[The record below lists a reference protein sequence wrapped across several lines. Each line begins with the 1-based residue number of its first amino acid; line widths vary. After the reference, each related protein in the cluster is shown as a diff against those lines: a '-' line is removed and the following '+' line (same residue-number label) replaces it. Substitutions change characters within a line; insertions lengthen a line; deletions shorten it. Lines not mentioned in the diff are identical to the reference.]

1 MTSSPA
7 SSTLSSPTAS
17 QLVFALTNVYSQFS
31 FKLSSDGSKYKLW
44 RRIFLDMCKGAKVY
58 GHITGKFKP
67 ATDNDEDWEAI
78 DSRIKS
84 WFYSTCD
91 ANLLQIISSDDYAL
105 ADCDSKIDEIELVMQ
120 ILRQLPPSYHSIVD
134 VITNTKPFPSFLEA
148 KNMLLLHESREESV
162 EPHTDTPLTFSAAL
176 YSSTP
181 SAPNGKPKNK
191 SNKGRN
197 FGQVASKGG
206 GGNTNVSASS
216 HSFAGTQGHSQ
227 PYFGNSPGQ
236 VPPAQPGLLGAPPV
250 QSFGAGAPQSFP
262 TMFSAP
268 QHPSPHTFLPP
279 PVPSSPYLYGQHQS
293 PHPVPVLSAYG
304 QPMQHSTPVPPP
316 PQPSFGGHASQYTD
330 LSSVFQAM
338 SVQPPQDN
346 NFYMDTGASRHM
358 TFNQGTMHSLTPCN
372 SSFIQVGNGAVVPA
386 RYIGQCKLPFSPWP
400 LMLKNVL
407 VSDKLIKNLISVR
420 RFTIDNSVSVEFDPF
435 GFTVKD
441 LKTGSFLQRCDS
453 DHHDLYPVLPPS
465 PQSAVASANVV
476 VSFDVWHRRL
486 GHPGAA
492 VFQFLLSRKFIT
504 CSSQN
509 SSLCHACQLGK
520 HCRLPFSLSAT
531 KTSRVFELIHSD
543 LWTSPVT
550 SLSGFKYYV
559 LFLDDYSHFLWV
571 FPLRAK
577 SELSAPSALLITPY
591 ARLSSKPLS
600 RPNSG
605 LRPSF
610 LLFTPSPSASSA
622 EPSQP
627 PAPAATSGHPMTTR
641 SRTGSLKP
649 KQIFNPLVTSDISPI
664 PRSTVGFL
672 WISSAQTDLRI
683 ISDLSKPRWFD
694 IPHRLIKLIKTNA
707 VSGGCGVAS
716 PPPPYRNGR
725 LNIRRP
731 PTPLVIANPRRRH
744 RLSTPSVTTNLVV
757 IRSAIG
763 INAITTI
770 MVVFG
775 LAMVQSAAVCH
786 HTPPY
791 DATIATGRRLT
802 DHRRPP
808 QLLVVAVLSPYHRSG
823 GVSPTATTIPTRPVV
838 LAGVW
843 VDNQRRHHH
852 AGGAVVVQPLPIWSS
867 QALYGLKQAPRAWY
881 HRFAVYLSSL
891 GFLSSKTDT
900 SLFTYHRGSDT
911 IYLLLYVDDIILT
924 ASSPTLISM
933 VISKLSSE
941 FPMSDLG
948 PLSFFLGIAA
958 SRSRSGLFLSQSAF
972 AQEILA
978 RADMV
983 SCNPCST
990 PADTRT
996 KLAVDGEPVPD
1007 PTLYRSLAGALQY
1020 LTFTRPDIAYAVQQ
1034 VCLFMHDPRLTHLN
1048 ALKRILRYLK
1058 GTLSHGLHIKASVVD
1073 RLVAYSDA
1081 DWADCPNTRRS
1092 TSGFCVYLGD
1102 NLVSWSS
1109 KRQHVVSRSSAEAEY
1124 RGIANVVAETA
1135 WLRNLLLE
1143 LCCPLSR
1150 ATVVFCDNV
1159 SAMYLA
1165 SNPVQHQRT
1174 KHVEIDLH
1182 FVRERVAIGHVRVL
1196 HVPSAYQYA
1205 DIFTKGLPSSLFLD
1219 FRDSLNI
1226 RVPPDQTT
1234 GCPDPHLRICS
1245 GSRFKNQGSGSVWKD
1260 LVYGIHF
1267 LANGVQP

>member
-1 MTSSPA
+1 MTTSA
-7 SSTLSSPTAS
+7 SSTTLTAPTAS

-31 FKLSSDGSKYKLW
+31 FKLSTDGSKYKLW

-58 GHITGKFKP
+58 GHITGKSKP
-67 ATDNDEDWEAI
+67 SGNDDEDWEAI

-91 ANLLQIISSDDYAL
+91 ANLLQIISSDSCTAKDLWDKLEEFFLNNKMSRMLQLQEQFRNTKKGTLSITDFCHNLKNLADAL
-105 ADCDSKIDEIELVMQ
+105 ADCDSKITDVELVMQ
-120 ILRQLPPSYHSIVD
+120 ILRQLPPSYNSIVD

-162 EPHTDTPLTFSAAL
+162 EPHNDTPLTSSAAL
-176 YSSTP
+176 YSSAQ

-191 SNKGRN
+191 FNKGRN
-197 FGQVASKGG
+197 NGRSASR

-216 HSFAGTQGHSQ
+216 HSFAGNQGHSQ
-227 PYFGNSPGQ
+227 AYFGNSPGH
-236 VPPAQPGLLGAPPV
+236 VPSVQPGLLGAPPV
-250 QSFGAGAPQSFP
+250 PSFGTGPPQPSPTMLSAPPQLPAHPFHQPLVNSHQYHYGLPQSP
-262 TMFSAP
+262 TPMSVP
-268 QHPSPHTFLPP
+268 TQHAQPFMPVPP
-279 PVPSSPYLYGQHQS
+279 PT
-293 PHPVPVLSAYG
+293 
-304 QPMQHSTPVPPP
+304 QPPLGGHPP
-316 PQPSFGGHASQYTD
+316 PQPSFGGHATQYSQPQYTD

-372 SSFIQVGNGAVVPA
+372 SSFIQVGNGAMVPA
-386 RYIGQCKLPFSPWP
+386 RYVGQGSLPFSQWP
-400 LMLKNVL
+400 LKLKNVL
-407 VSDKLIKNLISVR
+407 VSDELIKNLISVK

-441 LKTGSFLQRCDS
+441 LKTALVEA
-453 DHHDLYPVLPPS
+453 LL
-465 PQSAVASANVV
+465 SAVHTFNLLPSTTIQYKTPFEVLFGFFPTYSHLRVFGCLCYPNTSPTSAHKLAPRSSACVYLGPSTDHRGYRCLDLITQKVIISRHINFDETYFPFPDFQPRP
-476 VSFDVWHRRL
+476 SSEDYDAFDVDDS
-486 GHPGAA
+486 
-492 VFQFLLSRKFIT
+492 LSSLSPLIDT
-504 CSSQN
+504 SSPPPNAGPSASSSQPPPAE
-509 SSLCHACQLGK
+509 SSG
-520 HCRLPFSLSAT
+520 
-531 KTSRVFELIHSD
+531 TSS
-543 LWTSPVT
+543 
-550 SLSGFKYYV
+550 
-559 LFLDDYSHFLWV
+559 
-571 FPLRAK
+571 
-577 SELSAPSALLITPY
+577 
-591 ARLSSKPLS
+591 
-600 RPNSG
+600 
-605 LRPSF
+605 
-610 LLFTPSPSASSA
+610 SPSASSA

-649 KQIFNPLVTSDISPI
+649 KQIFNLSVTSDISPI
-664 PRSTVGFL
+664 PRSTAQAMCDPHWRAAMDAEMTAILSNYTWDLVPKPSDANIVGN
-672 WISSAQTDLRI
+672 
-683 ISDLSKPRWFD
+683 RWLFRHKFD
-694 IPHRLIKLIKTNA
+694 
-707 VSGGCGVAS
+707 S
-716 PPPPYRNGR
+716 NGR
-725 LNIRRP
+725 LERYKAR
-731 PTPLVIANPRRRH
+731 LVAQGFSQQPG
-744 RLSTPSVTTNLVV
+744 LDFDDTFSPVV
-757 IRSAIG
+757 K
-763 INAITTI
+763 
-770 MVVFG
+770 
-775 LAMVQSAAVCH
+775 
-786 HTPPY
+786 P
-791 DATIATGRRLT
+791 ATIRT
-802 DHRRPP
+802 
-808 QLLVVAVLSPYHRSG
+808 VLSISISRNWPIHQLDVKNAFLHGDLTETVYMR
-823 GVSPTATTIPTRPVV
+823 
-838 LAGVW
+838 
-843 VDNQRRHHH
+843 
-852 AGGAVVVQPLPIWSS
+852 QPPGYVNSS
-867 QALYGLKQAPRAWY
+867 FPEHVCRLRKALYGLKQAPRAWY
-881 HRFAVYLSSL
+881 HRFAVYLYSL

-958 SRSRSGLFLSQSAF
+958 SRSKSGLFLSQSAF

-990 PADTRT
+990 PADTKT

-1034 VCLFMHDPRLTHLN
+1034 VCLFMHDPRIPHLN
-1048 ALKRILRYLK
+1048 VLKRILRYLK
-1058 GTLSHGLHIKASVVD
+1058 GTLSHGLHIKASAVD
-1073 RLVAYSDA
+1073 RLVAYSDV
-1081 DWADCPNTRRS
+1081 DWAGCPTTRRS

-1219 FRDSLNI
+1219 FRNSLNI
-1226 RVPPDQTT
+1226 RLPPDQTT
-1234 GCPDPHLRICS
+1234 GVC
-1245 GSRFKNQGSGSVWKD
+1245 
-1260 LVYGIHF
+1260 
-1267 LANGVQP
+1267 